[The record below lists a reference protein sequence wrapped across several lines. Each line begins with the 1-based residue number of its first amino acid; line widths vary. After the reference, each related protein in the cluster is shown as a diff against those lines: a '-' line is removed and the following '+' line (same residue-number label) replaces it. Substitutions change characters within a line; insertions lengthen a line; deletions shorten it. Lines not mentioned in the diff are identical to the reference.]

1 MKQISTYYF
10 NPQVAL
16 YDALHNKD
24 SINNLFFYDGAF
36 LPESPL
42 NCINVPINNFFDYF
56 SKTIHPQIIKLNFDG
71 VDFSDDT
78 QNQISKSIAQ
88 AIDSIKEQKEN
99 IINAFLDIDIS
110 ISNLNVMLLV
120 FLQHARD
127 SEELNKEVI
136 LKLLKITNFLK
147 EHTLAI
153 EPINIKLSTTV
164 LKYLQRDKDILNIH
178 LYYVLQFIQ
187 SAPLEEIEEEYFKL
201 LSEHKTILD
210 IIQNFVL
217 IKTIFTQ
224 DRFKEY
230 VKKFSLALFDDG
242 FFELS
247 ILEQKKKIF
256 KLYYLS
262 VLKYD
267 RNRDYIGI
275 YEVLYPIFVKAI
287 QKELDELIFYMYTP
301 LLMSWDENTPSQS
314 ELKEFNDKIEKPL
327 ENFIQNKL
335 IEKYDIKE
343 NKNKINKEKKI
354 KVAFLIDRVIPYSI
368 YNVYYEL
375 LKSLCENPSSNY
387 EFTIYNLNFIES
399 GSLSETVDE
408 LKKLGL
414 KYIDLHAEYIGDD
427 YPFYEIIDKVIQVR
441 NRLIE
446 DKTDILIGMNSRPEY
461 NFLFTTRTAPKQIY
475 WSHGNYEYNIDGIDL
490 AISHG
495 GIPENKTSKFKH
507 FDIEMDINKYNTDID
522 MEEVAQIKKEYP
534 KDSFILGTIGRLVKI
549 DNDEYLETVASIMK
563 ENPNT
568 IYLACGSGN
577 NTKIRNKVDALGIG
591 DRFYFTGYVDADIYG
606 HVIDLWLDQLSSGGG
621 EALQEYRAKGKAYVT
636 LFDNTNWI
644 KKDTELQELIISIQK
659 SEAYGFKT
667 SLYSKK
673 DFDYLSKNG
682 FLNSI
687 NKQTQSYL
695 SISFALNKKDYT
707 SIANEFISNKSLR
720 EKAGEEYLHLI
731 NQQAKNNG
739 SNSFYKLLQE
749 IK

>member
-16 YDALHNKD
+16 YDALHNQD

-42 NCINVPINNFFDYF
+42 NCINVPINTFFDYF

-78 QNQISKSIAQ
+78 QNHITQSITQ

-178 LYYVLQFIQ
+178 LYYALQFIQ

-224 DRFKEY
+224 DRVKEY
-230 VKKFSLALFDDG
+230 FKKFSIALFDDG

-262 VLKYD
+262 ALKYG
-267 RNRDYIGI
+267 RSRDYIDI

-287 QKELDELIFYMYTP
+287 QRELDELIFYMYTP

-314 ELKEFNDKIEKPL
+314 ELKEFNDKIEKPIEEL
-327 ENFIQNKL
+327 IKSKL
-335 IEKYDIKE
+335 IKKYDLKP
-343 NKNKINKEKKI
+343 NKKKI
-354 KVAFLIDRVIPYSI
+354 DDSKKVKVAFLLDRVIPYSI
-368 YNVYYEL
+368 HNVFYSL
-375 LKSLCENPSSNY
+375 LESLSKTPTTEY
-387 EFTIYNLNFIES
+387 EFIIYNLNFIES
-399 GSLSETVDE
+399 GSLDETVQDLKE
-408 LKKLGL
+408 LGFM
-414 KYIDLHAEYIGDD
+414 YIDLHKEYVGDD
-427 YPFYEIIDKVIQVR
+427 YPFYDIIDKSIKVR
-441 NRLIE
+441 DRLIK
-446 DKTDILIGMNSRPEY
+446 DNINILIGFNSRAEY
-461 NFLFTTRTAPKQIY
+461 NFLFTSRTAPKQIY
-475 WSHGNYEYNIDGIDL
+475 WSHGNNEYDIENIDKKI
-490 AISHG
+490 AHG
-495 GIPENKTSKFKH
+495 GIGGRLD
-507 FDIEMDINKYNTDID
+507 FDSFSIN
-522 MEEVAQIKKEYP
+522 MEEDYYNPDVDMNEVKKIKESYS
-534 KDSFILGTIGRLVKI
+534 KDSFILGTIGRLIKI
-549 DNDEYLETVASIMK
+549 DDDEYLQAVASIMK
-563 ENPNT
+563 KNPQT
-568 IYLACGSGN
+568 IYLACGSGEESSI
-577 NTKIRNKVDALGIG
+577 KKRVEQLEIS
-591 DRFYFTGYVDADIYG
+591 DRFFFAGYVDTHLYG
-606 HVIDLWLDQLSSGGG
+606 HVIDLWLEPFKISSG
-621 EALQEYRAKGKAYVT
+621 ESFNEYMYKNRPFIAVW
-636 LFDNTNWI
+636 NTWSEKEKLEESYSFNKYLWPYSI
-644 KKDTELQELIISIQK
+644 ENYIDVADELINNKELVKFVLEKRKPINEK
-659 SEAYGFKT
+659 SLKQ
-667 SLYSKK
+667 
-673 DFDYLSKNG
+673 
-682 FLNSI
+682 I
-687 NKQTQSYL
+687 NKT
-695 SISFALNKKDYT
+695 
-707 SIANEFISNKSLR
+707 FID
-720 EKAGEEYLHLI
+720 AI
-731 NQQAKNNG
+731 KN
-739 SNSFYKLLQE
+739 
-749 IK
+749 